1 MQPPSPEDR
10 SPEGRSPEERRLL
23 REAVRRFVRR
33 ELWLWEKRI
42 DPNAFALPPEVA
54 AGLRPKVAA
63 MGLSLLREPEAL
75 GGPPIDGVTRALV
88 LEDMAQHRAGVLA
101 PGYGLF
107 GPQAP
112 PALYA
117 CTAGQR
123 QRFLL
128 PLLRGGRRCFVGL
141 HDPWLGAPTESD
153 DGGGLRIRARRT
165 SGGWLLDGTKLFVAD
180 AGRDGEA
187 AADFGVVHARAED
200 ESGLPLGAACFIV
213 ETERAG
219 FQRWRPYPTLATG
232 RDTQELNLS
241 NLRLPSENRL
251 GDGPVLAPDAHAR
264 HDACLAAQLT
274 GVGRAARSM
283 LRERARAGDSES
295 TRWALAD
302 ADVNLRARRRPRPR
316 RRRRRGGRRG
326 GRRGPARGAAN
337 GRAGRRRDDRRD
349 RARGAQRRP
358 AAGALVPGTASAARV
373 GRRPGP
379 AARDERAPHPGGL
392 LPMTIRPRPSDAGLA
407 AATAM
412 RP

>member
-1 MQPPSPEDR
+1 MQPPTPEDR
-10 SPEGRSPEERRLL
+10 APEGQSPEERRLL

-63 MGLSLLREPEAL
+63 MGLSLLREPEVL

-88 LEDMAQHRAGVLA
+88 LEDLAQHRAGVLA

-128 PLLRGGRRCFVGL
+128 PLLRGERRCFVGL
-141 HDPWLGAPTESD
+141 HDPWLGDPTGSD
-153 DGGGLRIRARRT
+153 AGGGLRIRARRT
-165 SGGWLLDGTKLFVAD
+165 SSGWLLDGTKLFVAD
-180 AGRDGEA
+180 AVRDGEA
-187 AADFGVVHARAED
+187 GVADFGVVYARAED

-251 GDGPVLAPDAHAR
+251 GDGPVIAPDAHAR
-264 HDACLAAQLT
+264 HDACLAAQLA

-302 ADVNLRARRRPRPR
+302 ADASLRAAAALSRDAA
-316 RRRRRGGRRG
+316 GG
-326 GRRGPARGAAN
+326 GPAEAA
-337 GRAGRRRDDRRD
+337 
-349 RARGAQRRP
+349 
-358 AAGALVPGTASAARV
+358 AARLV
-373 GRRPGP
+373 AQQTAEQVVDATIAAIGP
-379 AARDERAPHPGGL
+379 PALSADLPLERWFRELRVLRESGGGL
-392 LPMTIRPRPSDAGLA
+392 ARLR
-407 AATAM
+407 AM
-412 RP
+412 SARHSLGDFSP

>member
-1 MQPPSPEDR
+1 MAEPPTCPND
-10 SPEGRSPEERRLL
+10 RSPEERRLL

-42 DPNAFALPPEVA
+42 DPNTFALPPEVA

-75 GGPPIDGVTRALV
+75 GGPPIDSVTRALV
-88 LEDMAQHRAGVLA
+88 LEDLAQHRAGVLA
-101 PGYGLF
+101 LGYGLF

-117 CTAGQR
+117 CTPDQR
-123 QRFLL
+123 RRFLL
-128 PLLRGGRRCFVGL
+128 PLLRGERRCFVGL
-141 HDPWLGAPTESD
+141 HDPWLGAPTGSD
-153 DGGGLRIRARRT
+153 AGGGLRIRARRT
-165 SGGWLLDGTKLFVAD
+165 PGGWLLDGTKLFVAD

-187 AADFGVVHARAED
+187 AADFGVVSARAED
-200 ESGLPLGAACFIV
+200 ESGQPLGAACFIV

-251 GDGPVLAPDAHAR
+251 GDGRVSAPDAHAR

-274 GVGRAARSM
+274 GVGRGARSM
-283 LRERARAGDSES
+283 LRERARADAAES

-302 ADVNLRARRRPRPR
+302 ADVHLRAAAAL
-316 RRRRRGGRRG
+316 
-326 GRRGPARGAAN
+326 ARDVADGA
-337 GRAGRRRDDRRD
+337 GV
-349 RARGAQRRP
+349 
-358 AAGALVPGTASAARV
+358 AAEAASARLIAQQAAEQVVDATIAAIGPPALSADLPLERWFRELRV
-373 GRRPGP
+373 LRES
-379 AARDERAPHPGGL
+379 DGGL
-392 LPMTIRPRPSDAGLA
+392 ARLRAMSAGHILGDFS
-407 AATAM
+407 
-412 RP
+412 R

>member
-1 MQPPSPEDR
+1 MQPPVPVDR
-10 SPEGRSPEERRLL
+10 APEGQSPEERRLL

-54 AGLRPKVAA
+54 ADLRPKVAA
-63 MGLSLLREPEAL
+63 MGLSLLREPEVV

-88 LEDMAQHRAGVLA
+88 LEDLAQHRAGVLA

-117 CTAGQR
+117 CRAEQQ

-128 PLLRGGRRCFVGL
+128 PLLRGERRCFVGL
-141 HDPWLGAPTESD
+141 HDPWLNDPTGSD
-153 DGGGLRIRARRT
+153 AGGGLRIRARRT
-165 SGGWLLDGTKLFVAD
+165 SSGWLLDGTKLFVAD
-180 AGRDGEA
+180 AGRDDEA
-187 AADFGVVHARAED
+187 GVADFGVVYARAED
-200 ESGLPLGAACFIV
+200 ESGQPLGAACFIV

-251 GDGPVLAPDAHAR
+251 GDGPVLAPDAHVR

-274 GVGRAARSM
+274 GVGRGARSM

-302 ADVNLRARRRPRPR
+302 ADVSLRA
-316 RRRRRGGRRG
+316 
-326 GRRGPARGAAN
+326 AA
-337 GRAGRRRDDRRD
+337 ALSRD
-349 RARGAQRRP
+349 
-358 AAGALVPGTASAARV
+358 AADAATAAAARLV
-373 GRRPGP
+373 AQQTAEQVVDATIGAIGP
-379 AARDERAPHPGGL
+379 AALSADLPLERWFRELRVLRESGGGL
-392 LPMTIRPRPSDAGLA
+392 ARLR
-407 AATAM
+407 AM
-412 RP
+412 SARHSLGDFSP

>member
-1 MQPPSPEDR
+1 MQPPAPVDR
-10 SPEGRSPEERRLL
+10 APEGQSPEERRLL

-88 LEDMAQHRAGVLA
+88 LEDLAQHRAGVLA

-117 CTAGQR
+117 CTAEQQ

-128 PLLRGGRRCFVGL
+128 PLLRGERRCFVGL
-141 HDPWLGAPTESD
+141 HDPWLGDPTGSD
-153 DGGGLRIRARRT
+153 AGGGLRIRARRT
-165 SGGWLLDGTKLFVAD
+165 SSGWLLDGTKLFVAD

-187 AADFGVVHARAED
+187 GVADFGVVHARAED
-200 ESGLPLGAACFIV
+200 ESGQPLGAACFIV

-251 GDGPVLAPDAHAR
+251 GDGPAD
-264 HDACLAAQLT
+264 
-274 GVGRAARSM
+274 
-283 LRERARAGDSES
+283 RAGR
-295 TRWALAD
+295 TRPPRRLPRGATDGCRPGRPIDAAGASPRRRLRVHALGP
-302 ADVNLRARRRPRPR
+302 RRCRRQSARRRRPLPR
-316 RRRRRGGRRG
+316 RRRRRDGRRS
-326 GRRGPARGAAN
+326 PARGAADR
-337 GRAGRRRDDRRD
+337 RAGR
-349 RARGAQRRP
+349 
-358 AAGALVPGTASAARV
+358 
-373 GRRPGP
+373 
-379 AARDERAPHPGGL
+379 
-392 LPMTIRPRPSDAGLA
+392 
-407 AATAM
+407 
-412 RP
+412 